1 MRLILLTCEVMQR
14 EISYCVA
21 RSKNIVDVR
30 FLPKGL
36 HDIGQE
42 KMSTTLQDEI
52 NQVPKGKYEA
62 ILLGYALC
70 GNGIKDL
77 TTKETTLV
85 VPRAHDCITLLLGSK
100 GNYNDYMAQNPRT
113 YFRSTGWIER
123 NAPEIGEDGRPKS
136 IMTQLGFGRTFEE
149 YVEKYGEDNARY
161 IMEILDGTKHY
172 DTIAY
177 IDMGIGN
184 FDRHEQEAKEEA
196 KEKGWNFIK
205 LHGDIGLLQRL
216 VDSEWNPDEFLIVQ
230 PGQRIKPD
238 YKHHN
243 DIIRAD

>member
-1 MRLILLTCEVMQR
+1 MRLMLLTCEVMYR

-42 KMSTTLQDEI
+42 NMTTTLQAEI
-52 NQVPKGKYEA
+52 NQVPKDKYEA

-70 GNGIKDL
+70 VNGIKGL
-77 TTKETTLV
+77 TTEETTLV

-100 GNYNDYMAQNPRT
+100 EKYSNYMAQHPRT

-123 NAPEIGEDGRPKS
+123 SMPEIGEDGRPKS

-161 IMEILDGTKHY
+161 LMEVLNGTKHY
-172 DTIAY
+172 DTLAY

-184 FDRHEQEAKEEA
+184 FNGHEQKAEEEA
-196 KEKGWNFIK
+196 QEKGWNFIK
-205 LHGDIGLLQRL
+205 LPGDIGLLQRL
-216 VDSEWNPDEFLIVQ
+216 VDGEWNPDEFLVVK
-230 PGQRIKPD
+230 PGQRIKPIYFD
-238 YKHHN
+238 N
-243 DIIRAD
+243 IIRAE

>member
-1 MRLILLTCEVMQR
+1 MRLIILACEIMYR

-21 RSKNIVDVR
+21 KSKNIVDVR
-30 FLPKGL
+30 FLQKGL

-42 KMSTTLQDEI
+42 EMSKTLQAEI
-52 NQVPKGKYEA
+52 NQIPKDNYEA

-70 GNGIKDL
+70 SNGIKGL
-77 TTKETTLV
+77 TTEENTLV

-100 GNYNDYMAQNPRT
+100 EKYSNYMAQHPGT

-123 NAPEIGEDGRPKS
+123 NMPEIGGDGKPKS

-161 IMEILDGTKHY
+161 IMETLKSWQRNY
-172 DTIAY
+172 DTITY

-184 FDRHEQEAKEEA
+184 FDGHEQNAKEEA
-196 KEKGWNFIK
+196 QEKGWNFIK
-205 LHGDIGLLQRL
+205 LQGDIGLLQRL
-216 VDSEWNPDEFLIVQ
+216 VDGEWNPDEFLVVQ
-230 PGQRIKPD
+230 PGQRIKPIYID
-238 YKHHN
+238 N
-243 DIIRAD
+243 IIRAE

>member
-1 MRLILLTCEVMQR
+1 MRLIILTCEIMYR

-21 RSKNIVDVR
+21 RSKNIVDVK

-52 NQVPKGKYEA
+52 NQIPKDKYQA

-70 GNGIKDL
+70 GNGIKGL
-77 TTKETTLV
+77 TTKENTLV

-100 GNYNDYMAQNPRT
+100 EKYSDYIAKHPRT

-123 NAPEIGEDGRPKS
+123 NTPEIGEDGRPKS

-149 YVEKYGEDNARY
+149 YVEKYGEDNAKY
-161 IMEILDGTKHY
+161 IMEILNGTKNY
-172 DTIAY
+172 NTLTY

-184 FDRHEQEAKEEA
+184 FDGHEQKAREEA

-205 LHGDIGLLQRL
+205 LQGDIGLLQRL
-216 VDSEWNPDEFLIVQ
+216 VDGEWNPDEFLVVQ
-230 PGQRIKPD
+230 PGQRIKPIYFD
-238 YKHHN
+238 N
-243 DIIRAD
+243 IIRAE